1 MVAEAGSQLL
11 RALQPLARPSLR
23 SCSSSKLLRGQGSD
37 CSVVVVQL
45 RIDGFKVWVGLD
57 PRSSLRALL
66 ACSSQPLNRKDKVW
80 WLPWQLGGHDV
91 GWLFC
96 LCVCVCLS
104 VYCGAGASGW
114 HEDVWSRLE
123 RKKEEQPWLVALHS
137 WHVGNLE
144 FLIVDLNARKS
155 KWASYFTWHHSH
167 GGLYVSLFSNPRS
180 QYFKMRFA
188 RWSPGLSDHLN
199 LFELGETFIGRCLCS
214 RHCRPAEAP
223 LGF

>member
-1 MVAEAGSQLL
+1 MVAEAGSLS
-11 RALQPLARPSLR
+11 PARPL
-23 SCSSSKLLRGQGSD
+23 SSSGVKGQTARWLSCIWELMGS
-37 CSVVVVQL
+37 
-45 RIDGFKVWVGLD
+45 
-57 PRSSLRALL
+57 RSEWEWIQEAALRALL
-66 ACSSQPLNRKDKVW
+66 VCSSSPLNRKDKVW

-114 HEDVWSRLE
+114 HEDVWSGLE

-144 FLIVDLNARKS
+144 FQIVDLNARKS

-167 GGLYVSLFSNPRS
+167 GGLYVSLFPHPRS

-199 LFELGETFIGRCLCS
+199 LFELGETFIGRCLC
-214 RHCRPAEAP
+214 RQHCHPAEAP